1 MGAIKQRTVPVSAN
15 GRMNLPADMRRA
27 LGLSGAGHL
36 LLTLEGDEVII
47 TTTRQ
52 AIQRVRELAAPYK
65 ADKAGSDLESEQ
77 LIRQRREEAA
87 RENDEEEDQS

>member
-1 MGAIKQRTVPVSAN
+1 MGTIKQRTVPVSAN

-36 LLTLEGDEVII
+36 LLTLEGDEVVI

-52 AIQRVRELAAPYK
+52 AIQRVRELAAPYRPN
-65 ADKAGSDLESEQ
+65 GDLESEQ

-87 RENDEEEDQS
+87 RENNEEEDQS

>member
-36 LLTLEGDEVII
+36 LLTLGNDEVII

-52 AIQRVRELAAPYK
+52 ALQHVRELAAPYRSE
-65 ADKAGSDLESEQ
+65 GGLESER
-77 LIRQRREEAA
+77 LIQERRDEAT
-87 RENDEEEDQS
+87 RENNEEEGRS